1 MPGGEQLK
9 RETIAAMISEASL
22 QGQLAPSLHAAWQSQ
37 TFMAVRHGAGILGG
51 REREKEPVLV
61 SPPLKPLFT

>member
-1 MPGGEQLK
+1 MKEKPLQL
-9 RETIAAMISEASL
+9 MISEASV